1 MSPHWVRRRPRR
13 HQARCREAASPCR
26 CPGVSALT
34 LILLFAACAGPTA
47 TDPNS
52 DPQPPIFIDAAPAA
66 NLDFVYFNG
75 MSGEHYFHEIM
86 GGGAALFDFDNDGDL
101 DVYLVQGRMIG
112 PGLTLDDAL
121 FPPPPGTPLTDR
133 LYRNDLEPGAGSA
146 SLRFTDVTRASR
158 IEAAGYGMG
167 VTTGDFDNDG
177 WTDLYVTNFGSNQ
190 LLRNR
195 GDGTFEDVTAASGAD
210 DPRWS
215 VAASFFDFD
224 RDGWLDLYVG
234 NYVDY
239 SLADHKPCPLPSGVL
254 TYCAPG
260 AYRPAGDSLFR
271 NRGDG
276 AFEDVSTASGIGA
289 EPGSGL
295 GAVAADFN
303 GDRWI
308 DLYVANDLMWNRLW
322 INRGDGTFADN
333 ALLAGVAV
341 NREGQPEAGMGV
353 DAGDFDGDGDPDIV
367 VSHLEQETNTLYV
380 NDGTGLFRDESA
392 SSGLGPPSLPFT
404 AFGIGW
410 VDYDNDSWL
419 DVLALNGAVIGMDA
433 LIREGDPYPLRQ
445 TDQLFHNLGDGSFAD
460 VTAEAGAV
468 FESSE
473 VSRGAAFGD
482 IDNDGDLDVVAVNSN
497 APTRLLLNQVGQDRS
512 WLGLRLVAH
521 NRDALGAQV
530 LIHRPGAAP
539 IWRHVHT
546 DGSYASARDPRVL
559 AGLGPGLG
567 AGANAAVSHVEVRWP
582 DGTGERWADVRA
594 GEYQTLVQGKGDAIG
609 PQP

>member
-1 MSPHWVRRRPRR
+1 MTNHWVRRPPGR
-13 HQARCREAASPCR
+13 HQAQRRKAASAR
-26 CPGVSALT
+26 LALT
-34 LILLFAACAGPTA
+34 LVFLTACVPPTS
-47 TDPNS
+47 TDPAS
-52 DPQPPIFIDAAPAA
+52 TTQHPIFIDAAPAS

-75 MSGEHYFHEIM
+75 MSGEHYFNEIM

-101 DVYLVQGRMIG
+101 DLYLAQGGM
-112 PGLTLDDAL
+112 PSPDLSPDDAL

-133 LYRNDLEPGAGSA
+133 LYRNDLEPGATGA
-146 SLRFTDVTRASR
+146 SLRFTDVTDASR

-167 VTTGDFDNDG
+167 VATGDFDNDG

-190 LLRNR
+190 FLRNR
-195 GDGTFEDVTAASGAD
+195 GDGTFDDVTAASGAD

-215 VAASFFDFD
+215 VAATFFDFD
-224 RDGWLDLYVG
+224 RDGWLDLFVG

-239 SLADHKPCPLPSGVL
+239 SLEGHSPCPLPSGVM

-260 AYRPAGDSLFR
+260 AYRPAADSLFR
-271 NRGDG
+271 NRRDG
-276 AFEDVSTASGIGA
+276 TFEDVSTPSGIGT

-341 NREGQPEAGMGV
+341 NSEGQPEAGMGV
-353 DAGDFDGDGDPDIV
+353 DAGDFNGDGQPDIV
-367 VSHLEQETNTLYV
+367 LSHLEQETNTLYV
-380 NDGTGLFRDESA
+380 NGGAGLFRDQSA
-392 SSGLGPPSLPFT
+392 SSQLGPPSLPFT

-410 VDYDNDSWL
+410 IDYDNDSWL
-419 DVLALNGAVIGMDA
+419 DLLVVNGAVIGIDA
-433 LIREGDPYPLRQ
+433 QIREGDPYPLRQ
-445 TDQLFHNLGDGSFAD
+445 TDQLFRNLGDGSFAE

-473 VSRGAAFGD
+473 VSRAAAFGD
-482 IDNDGDLDVVAVNSN
+482 VDNDGDLDVVVVNSN
-497 APTRLLLNQVGQDRS
+497 APTRLLLNQVGQNRP

-530 LIHRPGAAP
+530 LIHRQGATP

-546 DGSYASARDPRVL
+546 DGSYASARDPRL
-559 AGLGPGLG
+559 LIGLGE
-567 AGANAAVSHVEVRWP
+567 ANAVSHVEVRWP
-582 DGTGERWADVRA
+582 DGTAERWADLQV
-594 GEYQTLVQGKGDAIG
+594 GEYQTLVQGEGDALG
-609 PQP
+609 LGSP

>member
-13 HQARCREAASPCR
+13 HQAQCREAASPCR

-52 DPQPPIFIDAAPAA
+52 DAPPPIFIDAAPAA

-289 EPGSGL
+289 EPSSGL

-559 AGLGPGLG
+559 TGLGLG
-567 AGANAAVSHVEVRWP
+567 DSANAAVGHVEVRWP
-582 DGTGERWADVRA
+582 DGAAERWADVRS
-594 GEYQTLVQGKGDAIG
+594 GEYQTLVQGEGDAIG
-609 PQP
+609 PRP

>member
-1 MSPHWVRRRPRR
+1 M
-13 HQARCREAASPCR
+13 
-26 CPGVSALT
+26 AL
-34 LILLFAACAGPTA
+34 LLAACGEAN
-47 TDPNS
+47 DPNTAA
-52 DPQPPIFIDAAPAA
+52 PRPIFIDAARGA

-75 MSGEHYFHEIM
+75 MSGEHYFNEIM

-101 DVYLVQGRMIG
+101 DVYLLQGRMIG
-112 PGLTLDDAL
+112 PNLTLEDAL

-133 LYRNDLEPGAGSA
+133 LYRNDLEPGAASA
-146 SLRFTDVTRASR
+146 HLRFTDVTDASR

-177 WTDLYVTNFGSNQ
+177 WTDLYLTNFGANQ

-195 GDGTFEDVTAASGAD
+195 GDGTFEDTTAASGAD

-215 VAASFFDFD
+215 VAATFFDFD

-239 SLADHKPCPLPSGVL
+239 SLADHKPCPLPSGAL

-260 AYRPAGDSLFR
+260 AYRPAADSLFR

-276 AFEDVSTASGIGA
+276 TFEGVSTPSGIGA
-289 EPGSGL
+289 ETGSGL
-295 GAVAADFN
+295 GVVAADFN

-353 DAGDFDGDGDPDIV
+353 DAGDFDGDGYPDIV

-380 NDGTGLFRDESA
+380 NGGAGLFRDQSA
-392 SSGLGPPSLPFT
+392 SSQLGPPSLPFT

-410 VDYDNDSWL
+410 IDYDNDSWL
-419 DVLALNGAVIGMDA
+419 DLFVVNGAVIGIDA
-433 LIREGDPYPLRQ
+433 LIRAGDPYPLRQ
-445 TDQLFHNLGDGSFAD
+445 PDQLFHNLGDGSFAE

-473 VSRGAAFGD
+473 VGRAAAFGD
-482 IDNDGDLDVVAVNSN
+482 VDNDGDLDVVVVNSN
-497 APTRLLLNQVGQDRS
+497 APTRLLLNQVGQDGS

-521 NRDALGAQV
+521 NRDALGAQA
-530 LIHRPGAAP
+530 LIHRQGATP

-559 AGLGPGLG
+559 AGLGD
-567 AGANAAVSHVEVRWP
+567 GANAAVSHVEVRWT
-582 DGTGERWADVRA
+582 DGTAERWADVRL
-594 GEYQTLVQGKGDAIG
+594 GEYQTLVQGEGETVG
-609 PQP
+609 PRP

>member
-1 MSPHWVRRRPRR
+1 MPYLRTRR
-13 HQARCREAASPCR
+13 HQARGREAASPSSLH
-26 CPGVSALT
+26 PALS
-34 LILLFAACAGPTA
+34 LILLLAACSAPTGTEPAGT
-47 TDPNS
+47 T
-52 DPQPPIFIDAAPAA
+52 QPAIFIDAAPAA
-66 NLDFVYFNG
+66 GLDFVYFNG
-75 MSGEHYFHEIM
+75 MSGEHYFNEIM

-101 DVYLVQGRMIG
+101 DLYLLQGRMIG
-112 PGLTLDDAL
+112 PGLTLEDAL
-121 FPPPPGTPLTDR
+121 FPPPPGMPLTDR
-133 LYRNDLEPGAGSA
+133 LYRNDLEPGAARA
-146 SLRFTDVTRASR
+146 SLRFTDVTAASR

-167 VTTGDFDNDG
+167 VATGDFDNDG
-177 WTDLYVTNFGSNQ
+177 WTDLYVTNFGANQ

-195 GDGTFEDVTAASGAD
+195 GDGTFDDVTAASGAD

-215 VAASFFDFD
+215 VAATFFDFD

-239 SLADHKPCPLPSGVL
+239 SLADNAPCPLPSGVL

-260 AYRPAGDSLFR
+260 AYPPAADSLFR

-276 AFEDVSTASGIGA
+276 TFEDVSAASGIGA

-303 GDRWI
+303 GDRWV

-341 NREGQPEAGMGV
+341 NGEGQPEAGMGV

-367 VSHLEQETNTLYV
+367 LSHLEQETNTLYV
-380 NDGTGLFRDESA
+380 NGGAGLFRDQSA

-410 VDYDNDSWL
+410 IDYDNDSRL
-419 DVLALNGAVIGMDA
+419 DLLVVNGAVIGLDA

-445 TDQLFHNLGDGSFAD
+445 TDQLFRNLGDGSFAE
-460 VTAEAGAV
+460 VTTEAGPV
-468 FESSE
+468 FESPE
-473 VSRGAAFGD
+473 VSRAAAFGD
-482 IDNDGDLDVVAVNSN
+482 MDNDGDLDVVVVNSN
-497 APTRLLLNQVGQDRS
+497 GPARLLLNRVGQARP

-521 NRDALGAQV
+521 DRDALGAHV
-530 LIHRPGAAP
+530 TIHRQDAP
-539 IWRHVHT
+539 AIWRHVHT
-546 DGSYASARDPRVL
+546 DGSYAAARDPRVL
-559 AGLGPGLG
+559 VGLGDR
-567 AGANAAVSHVEVRWP
+567 ANAAVSHVEVRWP
-582 DGTGERWADVRA
+582 DGSAERWTDVRV
-594 GEYQTLVQGKGDAIG
+594 GEYRTLVQGEGEAVDR
-609 PQP
+609 QR

>member
-13 HQARCREAASPCR
+13 HQAQCREAASPCR
-26 CPGVSALT
+26 CPGIPTLT
-34 LILLFAACAGPTA
+34 LILLLNACTPA
-47 TDPNS
+47 TDPTT

-75 MSGEHYFHEIM
+75 MSGEHYLGEIM

-101 DVYLVQGRMIG
+101 DVYLVQGRMID

-121 FPPPPGTPLTDR
+121 FPPPPATPLTDR

-276 AFEDVSTASGIGA
+276 SFEDVSTASGIGT
-289 EPGSGL
+289 ETGSGL

-410 VDYDNDSWL
+410 VDYDNDSRL

-445 TDQLFHNLGDGSFAD
+445 TDQLFHNLGDGTFAD

-521 NRDALGAQV
+521 NRDALGARV
-530 LIHRPGAAP
+530 LIHRPGVPP
-539 IWRHVHT
+539 IWCHVHT

-559 AGLGPGLG
+559 TGLGLG
-567 AGANAAVSHVEVRWP
+567 DSANAAVSHVEVRWP
-582 DGTGERWADVRA
+582 DGAAERWADVRS
-594 GEYQTLVQGKGDAIG
+594 GEYQTLVQGEGDAIG
-609 PQP
+609 PRP

>member
-1 MSPHWVRRRPRR
+1 MTNHWVRRPPGR
-13 HQARCREAASPCR
+13 HQAQRRKAASAR
-26 CPGVSALT
+26 LALT
-34 LILLFAACAGPTA
+34 LVFLTACVPPTS
-47 TDPNS
+47 TDPAS
-52 DPQPPIFIDAAPAA
+52 TTQHPIFIDAAPAS

-75 MSGEHYFHEIM
+75 MSGEHYFNEIM
-86 GGGAALFDFDNDGDL
+86 GGGAALFDFDNDGDPDL
-101 DVYLVQGRMIG
+101 YLAQGGM
-112 PGLTLDDAL
+112 PSPDLSPDDAL

-133 LYRNDLEPGAGSA
+133 LYRNDLEPGATGA
-146 SLRFTDVTRASR
+146 SLRFTDVTDASR

-167 VTTGDFDNDG
+167 VATGDFDNDG

-190 LLRNR
+190 FLRNR
-195 GDGTFEDVTAASGAD
+195 GDGTFDDVTAASGAD

-215 VAASFFDFD
+215 VAATFFDFD

-239 SLADHKPCPLPSGVL
+239 SLEGHSPCPLPSGVM

-260 AYRPAGDSLFR
+260 AYRPAADSLFR
-271 NRGDG
+271 NRRDG
-276 AFEDVSTASGIGA
+276 TFEDVSTPSGIGT

-341 NREGQPEAGMGV
+341 NSEGQPEAGMGV
-353 DAGDFDGDGDPDIV
+353 DAGDFNGDGQPDIV
-367 VSHLEQETNTLYV
+367 LSHLEQETNTLYV
-380 NDGTGLFRDESA
+380 NGGAGLFRDQSA
-392 SSGLGPPSLPFT
+392 SSQLGPPSLPFT

-410 VDYDNDSWL
+410 IDYDNDSWL
-419 DVLALNGAVIGMDA
+419 DLLVVNGAVIGIDA
-433 LIREGDPYPLRQ
+433 QIREGDPYPLRQ
-445 TDQLFHNLGDGSFAD
+445 TDQLFRNLGDGSFAE

-473 VSRGAAFGD
+473 VSRAAAFGD
-482 IDNDGDLDVVAVNSN
+482 VDNDGDLDVVVVNSN
-497 APTRLLLNQVGQDRS
+497 APTRLLLNQVGQNRP

-530 LIHRPGAAP
+530 LIHRQGATP

-546 DGSYASARDPRVL
+546 DGSYASARDPRL
-559 AGLGPGLG
+559 LIGLGE
-567 AGANAAVSHVEVRWP
+567 ANAVSHVEVRWP
-582 DGTGERWADVRA
+582 DGTAERWADLQV
-594 GEYQTLVQGKGDAIG
+594 GEYQTLVQGEGDALG
-609 PQP
+609 LGSP